1 MSMIGEQLV
10 TLVGTLGFPIVIT
23 AYLLKE
29 RADIRGQTREDKKES
44 EMGFTKA
51 LQENTAVLQELKTV
65 IRERVR

>member
-1 MSMIGEQLV
+1 MSMLGEQLV

-29 RADIRGQTREDKKES
+29 RTDIRNQTREDKKES
-44 EMGFTKA
+44 ELGFTKA